1 MRAVRS
7 AAPIAV
13 LLAVLSLGALASCAA
28 GSPPTASPSPTV
40 PPVTVSSPEDAAAL
54 VIAGNPLFAGAIEMT
69 PEVFVASKW
78 WESTANA
85 DGSYDIK
92 VTVGWGDC
100 PAGCI
105 NRHVWTFHVGPDG
118 GTKLVKEEGD
128 PVPAS
133 LAP

>member
-1 MRAVRS
+1 MTAVK
-7 AAPIAV
+7 V
-13 LLAVLSLGALASCAA
+13 LLAVLLLVGSVAGCAA
-28 GSPPTASPSPTV
+28 GASPTATPTPNPTA

-54 VIAGNPLFAGAIEMT
+54 VIASDPLFAGAIEKT

-78 WESTANA
+78 WEGTTNA

-92 VTVGWGDC
+92 LTVGWGDC

-105 NRHVWTFHVGPDG
+105 NSHVWTFRVAPDG
-118 GTKLVKEEGD
+118 GVKLLKDEGD